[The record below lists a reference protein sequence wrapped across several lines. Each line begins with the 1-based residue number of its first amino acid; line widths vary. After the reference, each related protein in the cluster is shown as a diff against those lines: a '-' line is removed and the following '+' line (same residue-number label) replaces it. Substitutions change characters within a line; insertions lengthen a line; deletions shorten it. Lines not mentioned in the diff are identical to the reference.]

1 MKTLCAAL
9 ASLALLQAGS
19 AALAQEEAPPY
30 ENGPVWQ
37 VTGIAVQYGHLP
49 EYMQFVATGWK
60 HEQEILKS
68 EHKILDY
75 KVFLNTNP
83 RKGEG
88 DVLLAVLYPNM
99 AALDTTPAD
108 DMALIRRAYGSVH
121 SATQGSDQRAT
132 FRTVQDTELFREV
145 HLK

>member
-9 ASLALLQAGS
+9 ASLALLQTGS

-37 VTGIAVQYGHLP
+37 VTDIAVQYGHLP

-60 HEQEILKS
+60 HEQEILKA

-75 KVFLNTNP
+75 KVFLNSSP

-108 DMALIRRAYGSVH
+108 DMALIRKVYGSVR